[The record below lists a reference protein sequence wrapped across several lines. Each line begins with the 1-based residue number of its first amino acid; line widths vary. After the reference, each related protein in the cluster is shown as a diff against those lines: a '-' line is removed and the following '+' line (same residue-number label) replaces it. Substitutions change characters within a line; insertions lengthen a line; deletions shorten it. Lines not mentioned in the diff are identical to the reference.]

1 MFYAIHILHELEY
14 QDKTHPVIQGMLRYL
29 ESGKDMEDGFWIS
42 ILSSNNEYP
51 HAPWWT
57 KTEKKTF
64 DVYMPNADI
73 CWFILKFAQKDS
85 SLYTKAES
93 MVQRMMVLFLS

>member
-1 MFYAIHILHELEY
+1 MSLITRINTSGY
-14 QDKTHPVIQGMLRYL
+14 TGMLRYL

-57 KTEKKTF
+57 KTEKKRL
-64 DVYMPNADI
+64 MSI
-73 CWFILKFAQKDS
+73 C
-85 SLYTKAES
+85 
-93 MVQRMMVLFLS
+93 RMQIYAGSF